1 MKLLC
6 DIYKGDK
13 KEEMYLY
20 VPKDGGPSNVP
31 EELLTSFGELKLVT
45 TMVLT
50 PSRKLA
56 RADINKVLSDITENG
71 FYLQLP
77 PAKFPQAN
85 IQPEY
90 RQ

>member
-1 MKLLC
+1 
-6 DIYKGDK
+6 
-13 KEEMYLY
+13 
-20 VPKDGGPSNVP
+20 VP

-45 TMVLT
+45 TMILT

>member
-1 MKLLC
+1 MKILWYS
-6 DIYKGDK
+6 DKGDK

-20 VPKDGGPSNVP
+20 VPKDGGPANVP
-31 EELLTSFGELKLVT
+31 EALLASFGELKLVT

-56 RADINKVLSDITENG
+56 RADINRVLSDITENG

-77 PAKFPQAN
+77 PAKFPQGN

>member
-1 MKLLC
+1 MKILC
-6 DIYKGDK
+6 DIYKGSK

-20 VPKDGGPSNVP
+20 VPKESGLSDVP
-31 EELLTSFGELKLVT
+31 ENLLLSFGELKLVT
-45 TMVLT
+45 TLVLT
-50 PSRKLA
+50 PSRVLA
-56 RADINKVLSDITENG
+56 RADIAKVMSEMADKG

-90 RQ
+90 RT

>member
-1 MKLLC
+1 MKILC

-13 KEEMYLY
+13 KDEMYLY
-20 VPKDGGPSNVP
+20 VPKDGALSNVP
-31 EELLTSFGELKLVT
+31 EALLTSFGELKLVT
-45 TMVLT
+45 TIVLT

-56 RADINKVLSDITENG
+56 RADINKVLTEITDNG

-90 RQ
+90 RT

>member
-1 MKLLC
+1 MKILC

-31 EELLTSFGELKLVT
+31 EALLASFGELKLVT
-45 TMVLT
+45 TMILT

-56 RADINKVLSDITENG
+56 RADIKKVLSDITDHG

>member
-1 MKLLC
+1 MKILC
-6 DIYKGDK
+6 DIYNGAK

-20 VPKDGGPSNVP
+20 VPKDPGLSNVP
-31 EELLTSFGELKLVT
+31 ESLLANFGQLQLVT
-45 TMVLT
+45 TMLLT

-56 RADINKVLSDITENG
+56 RADITKVLTEIIDNG

-90 RQ
+90 RT

>member
-1 MKLLC
+1 MKILC
-6 DIYKGDK
+6 DIYKGNK

-20 VPKDGGPSNVP
+20 VPKDGALCDLP
-31 EELLTSFGELKLVT
+31 EALLANFGELKLVT

-50 PSRKLA
+50 PTRKLA
-56 RADINKVLSDITENG
+56 RADITKVLSEITENG

-90 RQ
+90 RT

>member
-31 EELLTSFGELKLVT
+31 EELLKSFGELKLVT
-45 TMVLT
+45 TMVLSSFVDGT
-50 PSRKLA
+50 VYVALPKTRLA
-56 RADINKVLSDITENG
+56 KYAVFLTVRSPK
-71 FYLQLP
+71 
-77 PAKFPQAN
+77 
-85 IQPEY
+85 
-90 RQ
+90 